1 MILSGS
7 EPRVRNMA
15 LVESAYARP
24 KNRAAYD
31 DAATLFD
38 ITAELAY
45 GLASNHGFVDGNK
58 RAAFA
63 AAFMT
68 LWMNGYRPDFTIRDA
83 IATFDALAGGE
94 RSVDQLAQWFEANAI
109 KQ

>member
-1 MILSGS
+1 MSTPVRLPPLEAILDAHARQMILSGS

-63 AAFMT
+63 AA
-68 LWMNGYRPDFTIRDA
+68 
-83 IATFDALAGGE
+83 
-94 RSVDQLAQWFEANAI
+94 
-109 KQ
+109 